1 MLSESATGGEGPSEP
16 QQTRPAEYIRMA
28 KKKTTRTSPSK
39 KAPKKAAR
47 KKPTAKKAAGK
58 AAAKKAPKKVAKKVA
73 KSAGKQA
80 GKQSGTGR
88 TSASTKSHAAHGPR
102 SGSRH
107 APKKA
112 PKPTGAKAL
121 ELFAQA
127 MDMAQSGFLFDAIS
141 AFKDLA
147 ADRKN
152 DLADDAQCNV
162 GLCYLRMH
170 LYADALEAF
179 AKVARDY
186 PDATIAQVQGAA
198 HEHGKTAAKAHLGR
212 VHAFL
217 GMGDVASARAE
228 ADAMQA
234 DTDSHVVSAD
244 GSRQTFAQLADT
256 AVRAAGG

>member
-1 MLSESATGGEGPSEP
+1 MGGAGPSESH
-16 QQTRPAEYIRMA
+16 QTRPAEHLRMA
-28 KKKTTRTSPSK
+28 KKKTTRTSSSK
-39 KAPKKAAR
+39 KAPKKAAS
-47 KKPTAKKAAGK
+47 KKPAAKKAA
-58 AAAKKAPKKVAKKVA
+58 KKASKKVSKKA
-73 KSAGKQA
+73 TKKAG
-80 GKQSGTGR
+80 GGR
-88 TSASTKSHAAHGPR
+88 AAASTKSHAAHGPR

-112 PKPTGAKAL
+112 AKPTGAKAL

-170 LYADALEAF
+170 LYADALDAF

-198 HEHGKTAAKAHLGR
+198 HEFGKTAAKAHQIGR
-212 VHAFL
+212 A
-217 GMGDVASARAE
+217 
-228 ADAMQA
+228 
-234 DTDSHVVSAD
+234 HV
-244 GSRQTFAQLADT
+244 
-256 AVRAAGG
+256 

>member
-1 MLSESATGGEGPSEP
+1 
-16 QQTRPAEYIRMA
+16 MA
-28 KKKTTRTSPSK
+28 KKKTTRTSSSK
-39 KAPKKAAR
+39 KAPKKAAS
-47 KKPTAKKAAGK
+47 KKPAAKKP
-58 AAAKKAPKKVAKKVA
+58 AAKKAPKKVAKKASKKVSKKA
-73 KSAGKQA
+73 TKKAG
-80 GKQSGTGR
+80 GGR
-88 TSASTKSHAAHGPR
+88 AAASTKSHAAHGPR

-112 PKPTGAKAL
+112 AKPTGAKAL

-170 LYADALEAF
+170 LYADALDAF

-198 HEHGKTAAKAHLGR
+198 HEFGKTAAKAHLGR

-228 ADAMQA
+228 AEAMQA
-234 DTDSHVVSAD
+234 DTESHVVSAD
-244 GSRQTFAQLADT
+244 GSRQTFAQLADS

>member
-1 MLSESATGGEGPSEP
+1 
-16 QQTRPAEYIRMA
+16 MA

-39 KAPKKAAR
+39 KAPAKAAP
-47 KKPTAKKAAGK
+47 KKPVAKDAGK
-58 AAAKKAPKKVAKKVA
+58 NAPKKVAKKA
-73 KSAGKQA
+73 PKKAGA
-80 GKQSGTGR
+80 GR
-88 TSASTKSHAAHGPR
+88 AAASTKSHAAHGPR

-107 APKKA
+107 ALKKTA
-112 PKPTGAKAL
+112 KPTGAKAL

-147 ADRKN
+147 ADKKN

-170 LYADALEAF
+170 LYADALESF

-198 HEHGKTAAKAHLGR
+198 HEYGRTAAKAHLGR

-217 GMGDVASARAE
+217 GMGDLASARAE

-234 DTDSHVVSAD
+234 DTESHVVSAD